1 MFHIAISKFHFAK
14 IQSIFHSTKFLEIFF
29 LLCVTVVTVVT
40 VENEAMKIEKELY
53 LYIYNIYIIYIIN
66 NSLFAAYT
74 RKLTV
79 TTVTTVTE
87 HPLSFTIVFDFAIY
101 TLQFYI

>member
-1 MFHIAISKFHFAK
+1 
-14 IQSIFHSTKFLEIFF
+14 
-29 LLCVTVVTVVT
+29 
-40 VENEAMKIEKELY
+40 MKIEKELY